1 MADWSTEQARRV
13 YNLDH
18 WGAGFF
24 DINTNGDLLVR
35 PALESA
41 SSINLPQLI
50 DEIKDAGL
58 RFPVLVRFP
67 DILKQRIQQLCHAFA
82 DAAHQLD
89 YQARH
94 TAVYP
99 IKVNQQRCVVDEI
112 LLHGGERVGLEA
124 GSKPELM
131 AVLAVSKPDS
141 VIVCNGYKDREYI
154 RLALIGQKLGHRVY
168 IVVEKPTEIELIL
181 QLSRELVVEPLIG
194 VRLRLAS
201 MGKGKWQNSGGEK
214 AKFGLSA
221 AQVLN
226 MVEYLEQRGSLQYL
240 KLLHFHMGSQIANIH
255 DLQGGLQEAAR
266 HFSELSKLGA
276 KLEVLDVGGGLAVDY
291 DGTRSRNH
299 YSMNYSVQ
307 EYALNVLKIIKATCD
322 DNGLAHPQVITESGR
337 AMTAHHAML
346 ISNVIETEAV
356 QYEQLEPPEPDAP
369 LPLAELWRVYQ
380 GPRRSSIELYHDAQY
395 WFEQAQ
401 AQYTLGSM
409 NLEQRAEA
417 ERLYFAICKNI
428 QQILQAQNRASEV
441 LDEINEKLADKY
453 FCNFSVFQS
462 MPDVWGIGQVFPI
475 VPIHRLHERP
485 DRRGIVHDLTCDSD
499 GQIEFYPDSEGIETT
514 LPLHKV
520 KPDEEY
526 WLGMFLL
533 GAYQEILGDMHN
545 LFGDT
550 DAINVMLNEDGSHK
564 LYGEEFGDSIE
575 ELLTYVHFDI
585 AAMLQS
591 YQHKINAAGLSE
603 EEKTTFFH
611 EMEEGIKGYTYFEKE

>member
-1 MADWSTEQARRV
+1 MAEWNTEQARRV
-13 YNLDH
+13 YNIDH

-24 DINTNGDLLVR
+24 DISNDGNLLVR
-35 PALESA
+35 PDPASA
-41 SSINLPQLI
+41 KSINLSQLI
-50 DEIKDAGL
+50 KEIKQSGL

-67 DILKQRIQQLCHAFA
+67 GILKHRIQELCGAFV
-82 DAAHQLD
+82 DAASQLD
-89 YQARH
+89 YQSRH

-99 IKVNQQRCVVDEI
+99 IKVNQQRCVVEEI
-112 LLHGGERVGLEA
+112 LQHGGERVGLEA

-131 AVLAVSKPDS
+131 AVLAASRPGS
-141 VIVCNGYKDREYI
+141 IIVCNGYKDREYI

-181 QLSRELVVEPLIG
+181 QQSRELGVEPMIG
-194 VRLRLAS
+194 VRSRLAS
-201 MGKGKWQNSGGEK
+201 LGKGKWQNSGGEK

-226 MVEYLEQRGSLQYL
+226 MVEYLKQRNSLQYL
-240 KLLHFHMGSQIANIH
+240 NLLHFHMGSQIANIH

-266 HFSELSKLGA
+266 HYAELSKLGA
-276 KLEVLDVGGGLAVDY
+276 KLEVFDVGGGLAVDY
-291 DGTRSRNH
+291 DGTRSRNDC
-299 YSMNYSVQ
+299 SMNYSLQ

-322 DNGLAHPQVITESGR
+322 ENDLAHPQIVTESGR

-356 QYEQLEPPEPDAP
+356 QYEQLQEPDQGAP
-369 LPLAELWRVYQ
+369 LPLTELWRVYQ
-380 GPRRSSIELYHDAQY
+380 GQRRSSIEQYHHAQY

-401 AQYTLGSM
+401 GQYTLGSL
-409 NLEQRAEA
+409 NLQQRAEA
-417 ERLYFAICKNI
+417 ERLYFSICKNI
-428 QQILQAQNRASEV
+428 QKALQSNGRASDV

-462 MPDVWGIGQVFPI
+462 MPDVWGIGQVFPV
-475 VPIHRLHERP
+475 VPIHRLDEQP

-550 DAINVMLNEDGSHK
+550 DAINVELNEDGSHN
-564 LYGEEFGDSIE
+564 LHGAELGDSIE
-575 ELLTYVHFDI
+575 ELLAYVHFDI
-585 AAMLQS
+585 AAMLKT
-591 YQHKINAAGLSE
+591 YQQKIDAIELSE
-603 EEKTTFFH
+603 NEKITFFN

>member
-1 MADWSTEQARRV
+1 MTDWNTEQARRV
-13 YNLDH
+13 YNIDH

-24 DINTNGDLLVR
+24 EINGTGDLLVR
-35 PALESA
+35 PDPQSA

-50 DEIKDAGL
+50 NEIKDAGL

-67 DILKQRIQQLCHAFA
+67 DILKQRIQELCGAFA
-82 DAAHQLD
+82 DAASQLG

-94 TAVYP
+94 AAVYP

-112 LLHGGERVGLEA
+112 LLHGGDRVGLEA

-131 AVLAVSKPDS
+131 AVLAASKPGS
-141 VIVCNGYKDREYI
+141 IIVCNGYKDREYI

-168 IVVEKPTEIELIL
+168 VVVEKPTEIELIL
-181 QLSRELVVEPLIG
+181 HQSRELDVEPLIG

-201 MGKGKWQNSGGEK
+201 LGKGKWQNSGGEK

-221 AQVLN
+221 AQVLD
-226 MVEYLEQRGSLQYL
+226 MVEYLKQRNSLQHL

-266 HFSELSKLGA
+266 HFAELSHLGA
-276 KLEVLDVGGGLAVDY
+276 NLDVFDVGGGLAVDY
-291 DGTRSRNH
+291 DGSRSRNH
-299 YSMNYSVQ
+299 YSMNYSLQ
-307 EYALNVLKIIKATCD
+307 EYALNVLKIIKVSCD
-322 DNGLAHPQVITESGR
+322 ENELPHPLVITESGR

-346 ISNVIETEAV
+346 ISNVIETEAI
-356 QYEQLEPPEPDAP
+356 QYEQLQQPDLQAP

-380 GPRRSSIELYHDAQY
+380 DPRRSSVEQFHDAQY

-401 AQYTLGSM
+401 SQYTLGGM
-409 NLEQRAEA
+409 NLQQRAEA
-417 ERLYFAICKNI
+417 ERLYFASCKKI
-428 QQILQAQNRASEV
+428 QQVLQSNHRASDV

-462 MPDVWGIGQVFPI
+462 MPDVWGIDQVFPV

-485 DRRGIVHDLTCDSD
+485 ERRGIVHDLTCDSD
-499 GQIEFYPDSEGIETT
+499 GQIGFYPDSEGIETT

-520 KPDEEY
+520 GTNQEY

-550 DAINVMLNEDGSHK
+550 DAINVGLNEDGSHQ
-564 LYGEEFGDSIE
+564 LYDAEYGDSIE
-575 ELLTYVHFDI
+575 ELLAYVHFDI
-585 AAMLQS
+585 ASMLQS
-591 YQHKINAAGLSE
+591 YQQKINATGLSDI
-603 EEKTTFFH
+603 EKNTFFH